1 MFGCLMSVPGTERT
15 VRLDSD
21 LYSLADT
28 NQPHIPAFKI
38 ISERYYLRESPATF
52 PVHGVLSFFTGN
64 TCMNP
69 SDAIEA
75 IEKPL
80 SSLPYSLSRHIQ
92 EHLRKL
98 TSHEPVIGIMG
109 KSGAGKSSLCNALF
123 QGEVTPV
130 SDVHAGT
137 REVRRFRLSGHG
149 HSMVITDLPGVGE
162 SRDRDAEYEAL
173 YRDILPELDLVLW
186 LIKADDRALSVDEY
200 FWRHILH
207 RGHQQVLFVVTQ
219 ADKTEPCHE
228 WDMAGIQPSPAQAQ
242 NIREKT
248 EAVFRLFRPVHPVVA
263 VSART
268 GWELDTLVSAL
279 MTALPDHAASPLMT
293 RLQDELRTESVRAQA
308 REQFT
313 GAVDRIFDTAE
324 SVCVA
329 SVARTVLR
337 AVRDTVVSVARAVWN
352 WIFF

>member
-1 MFGCLMSVPGTERT
+1 M
-15 VRLDSD
+15 
-21 LYSLADT
+21 
-28 NQPHIPAFKI
+28 
-38 ISERYYLRESPATF
+38 
-52 PVHGVLSFFTGN
+52 
-64 TCMNP
+64 
-69 SDAIEA
+69 
-75 IEKPL
+75 
-80 SSLPYSLSRHIQ
+80 
-92 EHLRKL
+92 
-98 TSHEPVIGIMG
+98 
-109 KSGAGKSSLCNALF
+109 
-123 QGEVTPV
+123 
-130 SDVHAGT
+130 
-137 REVRRFRLSGHG
+137 
-149 HSMVITDLPGVGE
+149 
-162 SRDRDAEYEAL
+162 
-173 YRDILPELDLVLW
+173 LW

-200 FWRHILH
+200 FWRHILQC
-207 RGHQQVLFVVTQ
+207 GHQQVLFVVTQ

-268 GWELDTLVSAL
+268 GWEVDTLVSAL

-337 AVRDTVVSVARAVWN
+337 ASVTQWSLLPARYGTGSSSEPVVDDVLPASKYAHKSAVFVTVSLVRAIA
-352 WIFF
+352 

>member
-1 MFGCLMSVPGTERT
+1 M
-15 VRLDSD
+15 
-21 LYSLADT
+21 
-28 NQPHIPAFKI
+28 
-38 ISERYYLRESPATF
+38 
-52 PVHGVLSFFTGN
+52 
-64 TCMNP
+64 
-69 SDAIEA
+69 
-75 IEKPL
+75 
-80 SSLPYSLSRHIQ
+80 
-92 EHLRKL
+92 
-98 TSHEPVIGIMG
+98 
-109 KSGAGKSSLCNALF
+109 
-123 QGEVTPV
+123 
-130 SDVHAGT
+130 
-137 REVRRFRLSGHG
+137 
-149 HSMVITDLPGVGE
+149 
-162 SRDRDAEYEAL
+162 
-173 YRDILPELDLVLW
+173 
-186 LIKADDRALSVDEY
+186 
-200 FWRHILH
+200 
-207 RGHQQVLFVVTQ
+207 TQ

-228 WDMAGIQPSPAQAQ
+228 WDMAGIQPSPVQAQ

-324 SVCVA
+324 SVCIA

-337 AVRDTVVSVARAVWN
+337 AVRDSVVSVARAVWN

>member
-1 MFGCLMSVPGTERT
+1 MSF
-15 VRLDSD
+15 S
-21 LYSLADT
+21 
-28 NQPHIPAFKI
+28 H
-38 ISERYYLRESPATF
+38 
-52 PVHGVLSFFTGN
+52 
-64 TCMNP
+64 
-69 SDAIEA
+69 
-75 IEKPL
+75 
-80 SSLPYSLSRHIQ
+80 SSLSAQVKSYLTFLPEEIRQKIL
-92 EHLRKL
+92 EHLH
-98 TSHEPVIGIMG
+98 SVIHYEPVIGIMG

-149 HSMVITDLPGVGE
+149 HSMIITDLPGVGE
-162 SRDRDAEYEAL
+162 SRDRDTEYEAL

-207 RGHQQVLFVVTQ
+207 RGHQRVLFVVTQ

-228 WDMAGIQPSPAQAQ
+228 WDMAAIQPSPAQAQ

-248 EAVFRLFRPVHPVVA
+248 EAVLGLFRPVHPVDA

-268 GWELDTLVSAL
+268 VWELDTLVSAL

-293 RLQDELRTESVRAQA
+293 RLQDELRTESVRSQA

-324 SVCVA
+324 SVCIA

-337 AVRDTVVSVARAVWN
+337 AVRDSVVSVARAVWN

>member
-1 MFGCLMSVPGTERT
+1 
-15 VRLDSD
+15 
-21 LYSLADT
+21 
-28 NQPHIPAFKI
+28 
-38 ISERYYLRESPATF
+38 
-52 PVHGVLSFFTGN
+52 
-64 TCMNP
+64 MNP

-80 SSLPYSLSRHIQ
+80 SSLPYSLSRHIL

-137 REVRRFRLSGHG
+137 REVRR
-149 HSMVITDLPGVGE
+149 
-162 SRDRDAEYEAL
+162 
-173 YRDILPELDLVLW
+173 
-186 LIKADDRALSVDEY
+186 
-200 FWRHILH
+200 
-207 RGHQQVLFVVTQ
+207 
-219 ADKTEPCHE
+219 
-228 WDMAGIQPSPAQAQ
+228 
-242 NIREKT
+242 
-248 EAVFRLFRPVHPVVA
+248 FRLFRPVHPVVA

-293 RLQDELRTESVRAQA
+293 RLQDELRTESVRSQA

-324 SVCVA
+324 SVCIA

-337 AVRDTVVSVARAVWN
+337 AVRDSVVSVARAVWN

>member
-1 MFGCLMSVPGTERT
+1 
-15 VRLDSD
+15 
-21 LYSLADT
+21 
-28 NQPHIPAFKI
+28 
-38 ISERYYLRESPATF
+38 
-52 PVHGVLSFFTGN
+52 
-64 TCMNP
+64 MNP

-80 SSLPYSLSRHIQ
+80 SSLPYSLSRHIL

-98 TSHEPVIGIMG
+98 TRHEPVPGIMG

-123 QGEVTPV
+123 QGEITPV

-137 REVRRFRLSGHG
+137 REVQRFRLSGHG
-149 HSMVITDLPGVGE
+149 YSMVITDLPGVGE

-200 FWRHILH
+200 FWRHILQC
-207 RGHQQVLFVVTQ
+207 GHQQVLFVVTQ

-268 GWELDTLVSAL
+268 GWEVDTLVSAL